1 MFVNV
6 LLYES
11 GTEAEGIHSLEIN
24 GQTVVLMFENEDD
37 AQRYC
42 GLLEAQDFPL
52 PTVEKLSRE
61 DVEKFCLDSEY
72 DCKFIESGFVPSN
85 DEERL
90 YLVPPE
96 SNRDVSNWDKENYS
110 NVNIDNN
117 IISKEDVDD
126 MRKKL
131 EDLF

>member
-61 DVEKFCLDSEY
+61 DVEKFCLDSEC